1 MEVCDIVSVA
11 GDNRV
16 MGRENIS
23 IFFSVMIRVE
33 KIDKK
38 PRKIYRCFKI
48 SQDFRKKIY
57 KLKDRL
63 NVLNVLIS
71 ITTHVVVETT
81 TINKNPGLKLLT
93 TLLSGDVATKTVV
106 LVAFLITTDVKDL
119 APWRRPELADVVG
132 RLGGDGRG
140 RAHQGR
146 DLKSHVVGYR

>member
-1 MEVCDIVSVA
+1 
-11 GDNRV
+11 
-16 MGRENIS
+16 
-23 IFFSVMIRVE
+23 MIRVE

-57 KLKDRL
+57 KLKDR
-63 NVLNVLIS
+63 LNVLIS

-119 APWRRPELADVVG
+119 APGRRPELADVVG
-132 RLGGDGRG
+132 RVGGDG
-140 RAHQGR
+140 HLVD
-146 DLKSHVVGYR
+146 DLKSHVAGHRWYGDRVDFNFFILGFMRENEKKP